1 MALTGSNNEQKI
13 WNYFK
18 SKGFNDYGC
27 AGLLANL
34 RCESNFQPN
43 NLQNNGNKKLGIT
56 DDKFVVALDSGAY
69 TKNQFVYDGYG
80 FGIAQW
86 TYHSRKKSF
95 YEYVKSC
102 GKSFG
107 DLETQLDY
115 IYKDISEN
123 YKSVFNTLKTAT
135 SVRQASDA
143 VMLKYEKPANQSES
157 NQENRA
163 KYGLTYY
170 NRYSKSGQ
178 AGGEDTM
185 ATTQNFTNSSLVSFT
200 QISPNKTSPRNHDI
214 DTITIHCYVGQVTV
228 ERMGKG
234 FSVKKKNGVS
244 CNYGVGLDGRIG
256 MYVEEKDRSWCSSN
270 RANDHRAITIEVACD
285 KTHPYAVKDVV
296 LKSLIELVADIC
308 KRNNIK
314 ELKWKADKS
323 LIGQVDKQNMTVHR
337 WFASKSCPGKY
348 LYDKHYYI
356 AEEVNKRLGVMP
368 DGNITIMPD
377 TNSSI
382 SDNKENES
390 NIPSVPTTLKIGDE
404 VTLIS
409 GATYTSGKSIPSWV
423 FKKVLYVR
431 KLYDDSA
438 VISTLQTGAI
448 TGTVAL
454 KHLKKVGQITAS
466 ATTFPYKVKI
476 NSNALNI
483 RTGAG
488 KNYKSVGL
496 IKDRGVYT
504 IVEEANGQG
513 ASKWLR
519 LQSDKGWISADFC
532 EKI

>member
-1 MALTGSNNEQKI
+1 MALNGKTNEEKC

-27 AGLLANL
+27 AGLMGNL
-34 RCESNFQPN
+34 HAESGFKPS
-43 NLQNNGNKKLGIT
+43 NLQGTGNKKLGMT
-56 DDKFVVALDSGAY
+56 DEEFVIALDKGSY
-69 TKNQFVYDGYG
+69 TKEQFVYDSHG
-80 FGIAQW
+80 FGLAQW
-86 TYHSRKKSF
+86 TYYSRKKSF
-95 YEYVKSC
+95 YEYVKSS

-157 NQENRA
+157 NQKKRA
-163 KYGLTYY
+163 SYGLIYY
-170 NRYSKSGQ
+170 NKYHSDTETNVQ
-178 AGGEDTM
+178 TGGGNTM
-185 ATTQNFTNSSLVSFT
+185 AATQSFTNSSLVSFT
-200 QISPNKTSPRNHDI
+200 QISPNRNSPRNHNI

-234 FSVKKKNGVS
+234 FAKASSKTS
-244 CNYGVGLDGRIG
+244 CNYGDGLDGRIG

-285 KTHPYAVKDVV
+285 SKYPYAVKDVV
-296 LKSLIELVADIC
+296 LESLIELVADIC

-323 LIGQVDKQNMTVHR
+323 LIGQIDKQNMTVHR

-348 LYDKHYYI
+348 LYDKHPYI
-356 AEEVNKRLGVMP
+356 VEEVNKRLGVVSNDSALTVP
-368 DGNITIMPD
+368 DF
-377 TNSSI
+377 
-382 SDNKENES
+382 SDNKEDENGIES
-390 NIPSVPTTLKIGDE
+390 SSAIFKVGDE
-404 VTLIS
+404 VTLLS
-409 GATYTSGKSIPSWV
+409 GATYTSGKPIPLWV

-438 VISTLQTGAI
+438 VISTLQTGAV

-454 KHLKKVGQITAS
+454 KYLKKFGQTIAS
-466 ATTFPYKVKI
+466 TSTLPYQVRV

-483 RTGAG
+483 RVGAG
-488 KNYKSVGL
+488 KNYKSIGH

-504 IVEEANGQG
+504 IVEEKDGQG
-513 ASKWLR
+513 ASKWLK
-519 LQSDKGWISADFC
+519 LKSGQGWISADFC